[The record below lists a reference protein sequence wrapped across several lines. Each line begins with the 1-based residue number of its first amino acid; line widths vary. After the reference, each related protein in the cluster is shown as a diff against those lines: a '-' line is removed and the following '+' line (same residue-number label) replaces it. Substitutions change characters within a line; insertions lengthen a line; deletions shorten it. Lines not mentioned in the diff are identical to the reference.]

1 MTSLSEDKREEVEF
15 SIVREKWNEYRFEN
29 KIKCKLRFS
38 PTKILTSL
46 PGDKPGLQN
55 ISIVYAITT
64 NFDKEEELSK
74 IPVGKLITFETVEEP
89 MNIYDI
95 GHAILVVVNH
105 LETVSKTDKIDLN
118 NKPVF
123 NWGMKISASP
133 VSYPKF

>member
-1 MTSLSEDKREEVEF
+1 MSEDKREEVEF

-29 KIKCKLRFS
+29 EIKCKLRFS

-46 PGDKPGLQN
+46 PGDKPGFQN

-74 IPVGKLITFETVEEP
+74 IPAGKLITFETVEEP